1 MLSDRTLDKCNR
13 LVIVSYR
20 LPVKVIKENGKYTV
34 IWNNSRSSIAN
45 FRSFDKNIEKIWIGT
60 LEENIPSVDKDE
72 VEDLLYKYNC
82 IPVFIDKKLEYKFYN
97 NFCKELL
104 WPVLHYSVPL
114 QRDVNYSKNW
124 QKYWGA
130 YLVVNTLFTKKITI
144 FIENKST
151 LVWIHNYHLFLVP
164 NLLRKRRPSA
174 RIGFFIHT
182 VFPSSDVFRCIPEAN
197 SIMHSILS
205 CDLIGFNT
213 YDYARHFISCCRR
226 LLYLDFKVL
235 ENGELGYNYNGRNI
249 GLKINHL
256 GINSQEI
263 IKFGRIS
270 KIKEIVKDLNKKYL
284 EKKIILS
291 IDTIDIIKGGVLKLQ
306 GFNYF
311 LDNNPDFRNKVVLFE
326 FLLEEKHINIE
337 RRKHI
342 YEEIEDIK
350 RKHGNDV
357 IKVINY
363 KNDLES
369 LMFLISI
376 CKISCLGLFSSYWDG
391 LNIFPY
397 EYTVLDT
404 ENPGCI
410 ILSQFMGC
418 YRCLPGVLSVNPL
431 KLKDIAS
438 NIYDGLTMNLEKRKA
453 LHTTRYNYVL
463 KHDFNYWANDF
474 VTELFNISR
483 ENSNKKY
490 MEVGW
495 GSNTRLIA
503 LDMNIEHL
511 SNSNYI
517 YDFNNA
523 EKRLILLDY
532 GGTLVERH
540 NNILLKPKNELLN
553 YISTLILDKRNIV
566 MIVSGQSRKILEEVF
581 GKINNIGLVAEK
593 GAFVKFP
600 NSTKW
605 INSYKLDDIKWVSL
619 ADKIIENYTDMTPGS
634 YKELKETYLLWNYE
648 KSEPEYGKMKAS
660 ELSKYLSQIFENENI
675 VINQYETCRL
685 LEIRLKNISK
695 ANAAKM
701 VLGYFQSQLLFENLE
716 QNNGF
721 IMAIG
726 NDISDDNMFTV
737 LSSRSPDITN
747 KYTVTIGLRPSTADY
762 YLDDVVDVTN
772 TLQSLLSNISEN
784 TSHSHSF
791 LFSR

>member
-1 MLSDRTLDKCNR
+1 MLSNNVTDKCKR

-20 LPVKVIKENGKYTV
+20 LPIKVKKENERYKI
-34 IWNNSRSSIAN
+34 IWNSNRSSIAN
-45 FRSFDKNIEKIWIGT
+45 FRNFDNSIEKVWIGT
-60 LEENIPSVDKDE
+60 LEQNIPLTDKDE
-72 VEDLLYKYNC
+72 VEDLLYEYNC
-82 IPVFIDKKLEYKFYN
+82 IPVFIDKRLEYKFYY
-97 NFCKELL
+97 NFCKGLL
-104 WPVLHYSVPL
+104 WPVLHYSIPL

-124 QKYWGA
+124 QKYWGS
-130 YLVVNTLFTKKITI
+130 YLVVNTLFAKKISI
-144 FIENKST
+144 FLEDKLT

-174 RIGFFIHT
+174 RIGFFVHT

-197 SIMHSILS
+197 TIINSILC

-235 ENGELGYNYNGRNI
+235 KNGGLGFTYHGRNI
-249 GLKINHL
+249 GLKINHV
-256 GINSQEI
+256 GINSQDI
-263 IKFGRIS
+263 IKFGNRS
-270 KIKEIVKDLNKKYL
+270 KIQEIVRDLNKKYL
-284 EKKIILS
+284 NKKIVLS

-306 GFNYF
+306 GYNYF
-311 LDNNPDFRNKVVLFE
+311 LDNNPDFKDNVVLFE

-357 IKVINY
+357 IKVINF
-363 KNDLES
+363 KNDIAS

-376 CKISCLGLFSSYWDG
+376 SKISCLGLFSSYWDG

-404 ENPGCI
+404 KNPGCI

-431 KLKDIAS
+431 KLDDVSK
-438 NIYDGLTMNLEKRKA
+438 NIYDGLTMDLEKRKV
-453 LHTTRYNYVL
+453 LHTARYKYVL
-463 KHDFNYWANDF
+463 KHNFNFWANDF
-474 VTELFNISR
+474 VTELFNISV
-483 ENSNKKY
+483 ENVNKKY
-490 MEVGW
+490 MEIGW
-495 GSNTRLIA
+495 GSNTKLIA
-503 LDMNIEHL
+503 LDINVEHL
-511 SNSNYI
+511 ENTDYI
-517 YDFNNA
+517 SSFTKSG
-523 EKRLILLDY
+523 KRLILLDY

-540 NNILLKPKNELLN
+540 NNILLKPKKELLHS
-553 YISTLILDKRNIV
+553 ISTLILDKRNIV
-566 MIVSGQSRKILEEVF
+566 IIISGQSRKILEDVF
-581 GKINNIGLVAEK
+581 GKISNIGLVAEK

-605 INSYKLDDIKWVSL
+605 INSYKADDIKWVSF
-619 ADKIIENYTDMTPGS
+619 ADKIIQNYTDMTPGS

-648 KSEPEYGKMKAS
+648 KSEPDYGKMKAS
-660 ELSKYLSQIFENENI
+660 ELSKYLSQIFENKNI

-695 ANAAKM
+695 ANATKM

-716 QNNGF
+716 QKDGF

-726 NDISDDNMFTV
+726 NDISDDDMFSVIT
-737 LSSRSPDITN
+737 SRSSGIIN
-747 KYTVTIGLRPSTADY
+747 KYTVTIGLRPSTSDY
-762 YLDDVVDVTN
+762 YLDDVSEVAN
-772 TLQSLLSNISEN
+772 TLKSLLSSREITNNSL
-784 TSHSHSF
+784 SHNF
-791 LFSR
+791 LFR